1 MRRNPEICPTHPGD
15 VLREDVIPAVGKSRA
30 EIAQLLGISR
40 KRLSDILAER
50 KPVTPE
56 LAVKLAKLFGSSP
69 KVWTNLQTNHDIWHA
84 QREVDSS
91 PIPKLVAAE

>member
-1 MRRNPEICPTHPGD
+1 MKRNPEICPTHPGE
-15 VLREDVIPAVGKSRA
+15 VLREDVLPAVGKSRA

-40 KRLSDILAER
+40 KRLSDILTER

-56 LAVKLAKLFGSSP
+56 LAVRLAKLFGSSP

-84 QREVDSS
+84 QREVDVS